1 MSPLELPLVLVFVV
15 GVIGAQLAVS
25 KSLTLFNR
33 YLWLDEIVT
42 HVLVRDPNLGRST
55 RAVASGLDTNPPAY
69 HLLLRAFLKLTR
81 ADDEIA
87 MRSFALL
94 ATIAAL
100 IGLYATVRLAAPPV
114 VAIAVLLAIWQ
125 HPLVLRLAFEGRM
138 YALWLASS
146 VWFASALARTW
157 TSPID
162 LRLQVLL
169 ISTGLLTC
177 ASHTLGPLVLGL
189 SAGAMLVARGPGEVP
204 WRVLV
209 SAGVG

>member
-1 MSPLELPLVLVFVV
+1 MAPFELPLVLVFLS
-15 GVIGAQLAVS
+15 GVIATQLAIS
-25 KSLTLFNR
+25 NSFTLFNR

-42 HVLVRDPNLGRST
+42 HVLVRDRNLGRSM
-55 RAVASGLDTNPPAY
+55 RALVSGLDTNPPGY
-69 HLLLRAFLKLTR
+69 HLLLRVFLKLTR
-81 ADDEIA
+81 AADETA

-100 IGLYATVRLAAPPV
+100 IGLYAAVRLAAPPV

-125 HPLVLRLAFEGRM
+125 HPLVVRFAFEGRM

-162 LRLQVLL
+162 VRLQV
-169 ISTGLLTC
+169 
-177 ASHTLGPLVLGL
+177 
-189 SAGAMLVARGPGEVP
+189 
-204 WRVLV
+204 
-209 SAGVG
+209 